1 MLSSNLNEKI
11 EEFIASDQA
20 VTFMNS
26 IKGTLANWK
35 NILFDVLAMVKQLDV
50 PKCFT
55 TLSSA
60 DLKWKGLVWIIN
72 KLHKLDLSKEN
83 IKNLTYQ
90 DRCRLLNSNS
100 VVVAKYFQYRV
111 EVFFKEITVDGPFVR
126 TKNYT
131 IQVEFQVRGSPQVH
145 CFLWVVNAPVLTSN
159 NKE

>member
-11 EEFIASDQA
+11 EEFIASDKA

-35 NILFDVLAMVKQLDV
+35 KFLFDVLAMMKQLDV
-50 PKCFT
+50 PKFFT
-55 TLSSA
+55 TLLSA

-83 IKNLTYQ
+83 IKNLSYQ
-90 DRCRLLNSNS
+90 DRCRLLNSNP
-100 VVVAKYFQYRV
+100 VLVAKYFQYRV
-111 EVFFKEITVDGPFVR
+111 EVFFKENSVDGLFGR
-126 TKNYT
+126 NKNYA

-145 CFLWVVNAPVLTSN
+145 CFL
-159 NKE
+159 